1 MSFLKYIQRYCYH
14 FFYRENE
21 NWNNWNVFQH
31 TKDTF
36 IENEMILRINLAYYS
51 LIYLITS
58 EWKDTLDLLV
68 YCSPQ
73 PKNIFTLI
81 SPCYFSCLFWNWKH
95 LLILS
100 LQNTDWCQSR
110 SHLGHSNKVH
120 GSATELIACC
130 IWYFWS
136 KSKAI
141 PGPRCLTTS
150 LIHFRS
156 LSLWFC
162 AHYQG
167 NTYSSRKH
175 LDLRV
180 GFQLLSDLI

>member
-1 MSFLKYIQRYCYH
+1 
-14 FFYRENE
+14 
-21 NWNNWNVFQH
+21 
-31 TKDTF
+31 
-36 IENEMILRINLAYYS
+36 MILRINLAYYS
-51 LIYLITS
+51 LIYLITF

-73 PKNIFTLI
+73 PNNIFRLRT
-81 SPCYFSCLFWNWKH
+81 PCYFSCLFWNWKH
-95 LLILS
+95 LFTLS
-100 LQNTDWCQSR
+100 LQNADWCQSR

-120 GSATELIACC
+120 GSATQLIASY

-136 KSKAI
+136 KSETT

-156 LSLWFC
+156 LSFWFC

-167 NTYSSRKH
+167 NTQQKAPRLGVWISTSFWP
-175 LDLRV
+175 D
-180 GFQLLSDLI
+180 INP